1 MKLKIF
7 RNNKSIPLPE
17 RMTEKSAGMDVYCSE
32 TITIPY
38 EKVVLISTGLIIE
51 PPKNTHIKLFIRSSI
66 AVKKQI
72 TLVNNVDIIDED
84 YCGPKDELKIAVYRL
99 KNGDEFLPEIT
110 IEKGTRIGQIIFE
123 RTDFPKIEWDEQET
137 PDFAGRTRGGF
148 GSTD

>member
-1 MKLKIF
+1 MKLKIY
-7 RNNKSIPLPE
+7 RNDKSVPLPK
-17 RMTEKSAGMDVYCSE
+17 RMTNKSAGLDVYCAE

-38 EKVVLISTGLIIE
+38 EKVVLISTGLIIQ
-51 PPKNTHIKLFIRSSI
+51 PPENTHIKLFIRSSI

-72 TLVNNVDIIDED
+72 TLVNNVGIIDED

-123 RTDFPKIEWDEQET
+123 RTDYPNIEWDEQET